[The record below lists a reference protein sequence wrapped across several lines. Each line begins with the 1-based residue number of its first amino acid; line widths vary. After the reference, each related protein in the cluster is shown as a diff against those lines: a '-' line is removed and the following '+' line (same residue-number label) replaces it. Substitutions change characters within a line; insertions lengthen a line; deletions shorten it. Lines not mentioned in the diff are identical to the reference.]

1 MEKRP
6 LVSTVVSG
14 KEEEGAKFRDYFDH
28 HEPIATVPSHRA
40 LAMFRGRNEGV
51 LQLSLNADPQF
62 DEPPKESHGEQ
73 IIIDHLGLRLNNA
86 PADSWR
92 KGVVSWTWRIK
103 VLMHLET
110 ELMGTVRE
118 RAEDEA
124 INVFARNLHD
134 LLMAAPAGLRA
145 TMGLDPGLRTGVKVA
160 VVDATGKLV
169 ATDTIY
175 PHTGQPPKRPSPSPR
190 CVRSTTL
197 SWWPSATVPPRVKPS
212 VSSSTCRNSSRR
224 SPPRR

>member
-1 MEKRP
+1 MRDYLWKNAH
-6 LVSTVVSG
+6 LVATVVSG

-28 HEPIATVPSHRA
+28 HEPISTTPSHRA

-51 LQLSLNADPQF
+51 LQLALNADPQF
-62 DEPPKESHGEQ
+62 DEPPKESYCEQ

-92 KGVVSWTWRIK
+92 KAVISWTWRIK

-145 TMGLDPGLRTGVKVA
+145 TMGLDPGLRTG
-160 VVDATGKLV
+160 G
-169 ATDTIY
+169 
-175 PHTGQPPKRPSPSPR
+175 
-190 CVRSTTL
+190 
-197 SWWPSATVPPRVKPS
+197 
-212 VSSSTCRNSSRR
+212 
-224 SPPRR
+224 

>member
-1 MEKRP
+1 MERFAEDAGLLAKVRDYLWKNAH
-6 LVSTVVSG
+6 LVATVVSG

-86 PADSWR
+86 PADGWR

-124 INVFARNLHD
+124 INVFA
-134 LLMAAPAGLRA
+134 A
-145 TMGLDPGLRTGVKVA
+145 T
-160 VVDATGKLV
+160 
-169 ATDTIY
+169 
-175 PHTGQPPKRPSPSPR
+175 
-190 CVRSTTL
+190 CTT
-197 SWWPSATVPPRVKPS
+197 
-212 VSSSTCRNSSRR
+212 C
-224 SPPRR
+224 